1 VLQGNKLIRVTCD
14 SDGPEFGRLGFTA
27 ATMLHVVE
35 FQQFAV
41 PIN

>member
-1 VLQGNKLIRVTCD
+1 MLRRDKLIRIAYD
-14 SDGPEFGRLGFTA
+14 SDGAEVGRLGFTA
-27 ATMLHVVE
+27 AVMLHVVE

>member
-1 VLQGNKLIRVTCD
+1 VLQGDELIRVAYD
-14 SDGPEFGRLGFTA
+14 SDGPEVGRLGFNA
-27 ATMLHVVE
+27 AVMLHIVE